1 MRSSRSVGIG
11 SLVVLSVLHG
21 RTAGAQSAPL
31 DAPPSATN
39 AGSSAQSPASGAGE
53 PGHGPLAVNARSS
66 AGLELTGAFGRGYTL
81 RTPDERFSL
90 TLRARIQVRG
100 TLDLSMARLASPAAT
115 PDPLTD
121 PLRAEFNLRRAR
133 IVMQG
138 NAYTRALQYYIQ
150 LGVSPLDMESDLLIP
165 LRDAYLT
172 WTPHRYFA
180 IRAGQMKVPFS
191 RQRVISS
198 GSLQFV
204 DRSGTNAELNLDRDV
219 GVQFRSDELF
229 GHRLG
234 YMVGVFGGDGRNRP
248 TLDSGLLYV
257 ARVQIQPLGRF
268 EDMDVEGDHKRG
280 GPRLSIGLAGAY
292 NVRSR
297 RALSTLGATYT
308 LGRFDYASATA
319 DVMLKWAGFS
329 LQTEAILRVAD
340 RPWSTGMVN
349 GVARTEFSRS
359 AFGVMLQAA
368 YQLPSHLEFGAR
380 YSQVTPIGLD
390 RAAFGAQALPTP
402 TMGATVDVRDPSFH
416 ETHELGA
423 VLSYYWLEHSVKLQL
438 DYFYL
443 FRDQAFYAGRSR
455 FDEGNHQLRL
465 QAQLML

>member
-1 MRSSRSVGIG
+1 MQSSPRLFAALV
-11 SLVVLSVLHG
+11 VVLSG
-21 RTAGAQSAPL
+21 RGVGAQSAPL
-31 DAPPSATN
+31 DAPPTVV
-39 AGSSAQSPASGAGE
+39 AGAAPAQSPATTDSSSAR
-53 PGHGPLAVNARSS
+53 GPLAVNARSG
-66 AGLELTGAFGRGYTL
+66 AGLELSGAVGRGYTI
-81 RTPDERFSL
+81 RTADERFSL
-90 TLRARIQVRG
+90 TMRARIQVRG
-100 TLDLSMARLASPAAT
+100 TLDLSMARLATPAST

-133 IVMQG
+133 IVFQG
-138 NAYTRALQYYIQ
+138 NAFTRALQYYIQ
-150 LGVSPLDMESDLLIP
+150 LGLSPLDMESDLLVP

-204 DRSGTNAELNLDRDV
+204 DRSGTNAELNLDRDI

-234 YMVGVFGGDGRNRP
+234 YMIGVFGGDGRNRP
-248 TLDSGLLYV
+248 TLDSALLYV

-268 EDMDVEGDHKRG
+268 EDMDVEGDFKRT

-297 RALSTLGATYT
+297 RSQSTLGATYT

-319 DVMLKWAGFS
+319 DVMFKWAGFS
-329 LQTEAILRVAD
+329 LQSEAILRIAD
-340 RPWSTGMVN
+340 RPWSTAVVN
-349 GVARTEFSRS
+349 GMPRTEFSRS
-359 AFGVMLQAA
+359 AFGISTQAA
-368 YQLPSHLEFGAR
+368 YQLPSRLEFGLR

-390 RAAFGAQALPTP
+390 RAAFGAEPLPTP
-402 TMGATVDVRDPSFH
+402 VLGAMVDVRDPAFR
-416 ETHELGA
+416 ETHELGG
-423 VLSYYWLEHSVKLQL
+423 VVSYYWLEHSVKLQL

-465 QAQLML
+465 QAQIQL